1 MKQLKGFIL
10 GFAVLLAI
18 TCLYQLSFTVVS
30 GSVERSAEEWA
41 QRFVKPA
48 PTGLSVSDRQAYED
62 SVNQVLKS
70 YKRYYLDSVQN
81 LKVYGIYTYKSAKE
95 KSLGLGLDLKGG
107 MSLVMEIAEDDVLR
121 NLSGNNTSESFNKA
135 VTKALDWQ
143 KSEQQDF
150 LSLFQR
156 AYEEIEP
163 NGKLATIFASNES
176 YQGKINFNS
185 SNAEVIRVLRSDF
198 DAAISNTYQVLKTRI
213 DQFGVAS
220 ANITLQQNTGR
231 IILELPGVDDPT
243 RIRKLLQQT
252 ARLEFWKTYENNEIY
267 PYLDQ
272 ANALLKDLE
281 SQKKDSGEK
290 SADSVSA
297 APSAAAQLLG
307 SDSTVLAKK
316 DTARKDTGNIN
327 PLFDVFRPNV
337 FQDGQQYK
345 LGDGPVVG
353 MCLGKDTSKVMELL
367 SKEEVKAI
375 FPRDLKLLWGAK
387 PFGDNNVY
395 SLFAIRTNPGSD
407 EPDLSGDVITDARQ
421 SYDQSGVPSCDLE
434 MNQQGAIKW
443 EKLTEE
449 AANSTVEGRSVKKCI
464 AIVLD
469 EKVFSAP
476 RVQGKI
482 SGGRSNITGIDDLQ
496 EAVDLA
502 NILKS
507 GKLEARTRVIE
518 EQIIG
523 PSLGKEAIRA
533 GITSLIVAFVVVF
546 LLMIGYY
553 STSGFVANTAMIL
566 NLFVIIGVLAS
577 IPGTTLTLPGMAGIV
592 LTLAIAVDANVI
604 INERIR
610 EELARGKGL
619 RLAVEDGYK
628 HSYSAILDGNI
639 VTFIMGSILLSFGLG
654 PVKGFAVI
662 LVIGILCSLF
672 TAVLLSHFIFD
683 WWLARDGK
691 PSFGNSFSNNLFKGV
706 QFDFMG
712 KKKVFYA
719 ISALLMI
726 VSFVSMFTLG
736 FDKGVDFQ
744 GGRSYVLRF
753 DKEVTTAEVAAAV
766 EKEIPGVP
774 LVKTYGSANQVQ
786 VTTAYLIE
794 NNNPETDSIIE
805 SKLLKATESF
815 YSSPVTFD
823 EFRNKRIKSSMRVE
837 ATVADDIR
845 DSAFSAGI
853 LGTLLIFSYIF
864 IRFRKWQFG
873 FGAVVALIHDPII
886 VLGVFSL
893 FKKVMPFPLE
903 IDQAVVAAIL
913 TLMGYSLNDTVVVFD
928 RIREYMG
935 LYPNKDLDQTVNDS
949 VNSVLGRTIMTSVTT
964 FLVSL
969 VLLIFGGDSIRSF
982 SFALML
988 GIAIGTYSSI
998 FVASPVTI
1006 DLLKRQKSK

>member
-41 QRFVKPA
+41 QRFVKPVPA
-48 PTGLSVSDRQAYED
+48 GLSVADRLAYED
-62 SVNQVLKS
+62 SVNQVLKT

-121 NLSGNNTSESFNKA
+121 NLSGNNTSESFAKA
-135 VTKALDWQ
+135 VTKALELQ
-143 KSEQQDF
+143 KSEQKDF
-150 LSLFQR
+150 LTLFQQ

-163 NGKLATIFASNES
+163 NGKLASIFASNES

-185 SNAEVIRVLRSDF
+185 SNNEVIQVLRSDF
-198 DAAISNTYQVLKTRI
+198 DAAINNTYQVLKTRI

-267 PYLDQ
+267 PYIDQ

-281 SQKKDSGEK
+281 GQNKMAVEK
-290 SADSVSA
+290 PADSSAA
-297 APSAAAQLLG
+297 APSLAAQLLG
-307 SDSTVLAKK
+307 DSGMVAKK

-353 MCLGKDTSKVMELL
+353 MCLGKDTAKVMEMLNR
-367 SKEEVKAI
+367 EEVRAI

-421 SYDQSGVPSCDLE
+421 SYDQSGIPSCDLE

-443 EKLTEE
+443 EKLTDE
-449 AANSTVEGRSVKKCI
+449 AANSSVEGRSVKKCI

-523 PSLGKEAIRA
+523 PSLGKEAIRS
-533 GITSLIVAFVVVF
+533 GITSLIVAFIVVF

-672 TAVLLSHFIFD
+672 TAVVLSHYIFD
-683 WWLARDGK
+683 WWLGRGGSPA
-691 PSFGNSFSNNLFKGV
+691 FGNKVSNNLFKGA

-712 KKKVFYA
+712 KKNFFYA
-719 ISALLMI
+719 LSAILMI
-726 VSFVSMFTLG
+726 GSFVSMFTLG

-753 DKEVTTAEVAAAV
+753 DKDVTTAEVTAAV

-774 LVKTYGSANQVQ
+774 LVKTYGAANQVQ
-786 VTTAYLIE
+786 VTTAYLIDQ
-794 NNNPETDSIIE
+794 NNPETDSIIE
-805 SKLLKATESF
+805 SKLLKATSAYF
-815 YSSPVTFD
+815 SSTVSFD
-823 EFRNKRIKSSMRVE
+823 EFRKNRIKSSMRVE

-935 LYPNKDLDQTVNDS
+935 LYPNKDLNQTVNDS

-969 VLLIFGGDSIRSF
+969 VLLVFGGDSIRSF

-1006 DLLKRQKSK
+1006 DLLKRNKK